1 MLLAILVDRIEKQR
15 GYEPQMEQRSDE
27 GRKRK
32 RRTKKTHKEEE
43 KKKKK
48 RERRIR
54 KREIKAKR
62 AASLNCIQKSL
73 LMDTEVTKDGP

>member
-32 RRTKKTHKEEE
+32 RITKKTHEEEE
-43 KKKKK
+43 KKKK
-48 RERRIR
+48 R
-54 KREIKAKR
+54 KEK
-62 AASLNCIQKSL
+62 
-73 LMDTEVTKDGP
+73 GG